1 MLVGRTVELQCITL
15 GEGNGTAYSLQ
26 REQCRVM
33 EADQAMMD
41 ILGKVMPY
49 KVGLPSQEMIH
60 ADRVMS

>member
-1 MLVGRTVELQCITL
+1 MLVGRSVELQCITL
-15 GEGNGTAYSLQ
+15 GEGNGSAYTLQ

-49 KVGLPSQEMIH
+49 KVGLPSH
-60 ADRVMS
+60 K